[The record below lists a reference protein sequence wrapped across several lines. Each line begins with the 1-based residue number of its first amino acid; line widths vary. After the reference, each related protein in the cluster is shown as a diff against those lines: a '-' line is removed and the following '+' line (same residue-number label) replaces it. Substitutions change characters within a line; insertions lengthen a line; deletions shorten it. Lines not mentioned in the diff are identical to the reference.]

1 MGSRNEVSAGCSH
14 QAADLLILPGTL
26 YRGDIAPV
34 GVGLTGGG
42 RRRRL
47 TPPLSRRVTEN
58 LSRWKHPRHPPA
70 QITAA
75 IANTAS
81 AANIPAR
88 SMDVARDARTQSG
101 RVQAAPLAAPARMTM
116 STTAMPAR

>member
-1 MGSRNEVSAGCSH
+1 MMTCPGDGSMISAGCSYR
-14 QAADLLILPGTL
+14 AVEVLILTRVAL
-26 YRGDIAPV
+26 YRWDIAPV
-34 GVGLTGGG
+34 STC
-42 RRRRL
+42 
-47 TPPLSRRVTEN
+47 
-58 LSRWKHPRHPPA
+58 HPNTSLAGNTPA

-101 RVQAAPLAAPARMTM
+101 RVQAAPLAAPARMTI